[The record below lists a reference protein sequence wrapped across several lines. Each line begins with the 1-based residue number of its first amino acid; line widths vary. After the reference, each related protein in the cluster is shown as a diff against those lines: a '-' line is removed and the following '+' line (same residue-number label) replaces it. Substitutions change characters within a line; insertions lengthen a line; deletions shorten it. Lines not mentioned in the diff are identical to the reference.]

1 MLLASCTY
9 ARHGSPLRWV
19 GKRMQGKMMAGS
31 TLTAREAGIAA
42 AKFEAAA
49 ATAVGASF
57 DFTPGSDGLP
67 GIYASR
73 ALDRGVDPRALYA
86 QVRADRLG
94 ASERGVVSRAL
105 IERPRATRFGRGTA
119 AHLNVVVSQ
128 EAAPVAPAKV
138 ERSAKR
144 SRKHRTSWSALG
156 QQPRWSRRLATAG
169 LVALLALPLSYF
181 VTHAQETSLQS
192 RYIVQV
198 GDTVE
203 SVAAEFGVAPET
215 IVAAS
220 NLQDTAYL
228 TAGETIIIPGAN
240 ETPEE
245 AAWNASQSGATS
257 PFVVGAHGVAE
268 GETLANIS
276 YFYGLDPW
284 ALANFNGVSDI
295 DYLDQGDLLRIPLV
309 DVVSESDLSWNSSQS
324 AAPATE
330 AAPIWLST
338 EAQYAVGGAGAS
350 WQQPTSEP
358 VFAAE
363 VPAYQQAFSLS
374 CEYAAAYIATAAFGN
389 GVPESAFM
397 DRIAPSD
404 NPHWGYRGDITG
416 PWGGTDDYGVYPE
429 ALAPT
434 LNEYGFVADIFYGGD
449 VASLTSRLDA
459 GMPVVTWLG
468 YFGHNAWQQYDAGS
482 YLLAPGMH
490 VVTVYGY
497 DNGGVYLSNPGRGS
511 YDYYDWATFLDRW
524 AVMDGMAMGVTP
536 MQ

>member
-1 MLLASCTY
+1 MLQASCTY

-19 GKRMQGKMMAGS
+19 GKWMQGKMMAGS
-31 TLTAREAGIAA
+31 TLSAHDAGIAA

-49 ATAVGASF
+49 ATAVGASY
-57 DFTPGSDGLP
+57 DFSPGSDGLP
-67 GIYASR
+67 SIYASR

-105 IERPRATRFGRGTA
+105 IERPRATRFGRGTV
-119 AHLNVVVSQ
+119 AHLDIIANQAST
-128 EAAPVAPAKV
+128 PVAPAKIQH
-138 ERSAKR
+138 SHKR
-144 SRKHRTSWSALG
+144 SRKERAGWSALG

-169 LVALLALPLSYF
+169 LVALLALPLSYV
-181 VTHAQETSLQS
+181 VTHAQESSLQS
-192 RYIVQV
+192 RYIVQA
-198 GDTVE
+198 GDTVD
-203 SVAAEFGVAPET
+203 SLAAEFGVAPEA

-220 NLQDTAYL
+220 SLQDVAYL
-228 TAGETIIIPGAN
+228 TAGEVIIIPGAN

-245 AAWNASQSGATS
+245 AAWNAGQNGESS
-257 PFVVGAHGVAE
+257 PFVVGAHGVSE

-276 YFYGLDPW
+276 YAYGLDPW

-295 DYLDQGDLLRIPLV
+295 DYLDQGELLRIPLV
-309 DVVSESDLSWNSSQS
+309 DVVSEADLAWASSQ
-324 AAPATE
+324 APAPATD

-338 EAQYAVGGAGAS
+338 EAQYAVGGQVAA
-350 WQQPTSEP
+350 WEQPAAAP
-358 VFAAE
+358 VFAVD

-389 GVPESAFM
+389 GIPESAFM
-397 DRIAPSD
+397 DNIAPSD

-459 GMPVVTWLG
+459 GMPVVAWLG
-468 YFGHNAWQQYDAGS
+468 YFGDNAWQQYDAGS

-497 DNGGVYLSNPGRGS
+497 DEGGVYLSNPGRGA

-524 AVMDGMAMGVTP
+524 AVMDGMAMGVAP